1 MAGAPPTAL
10 TLSTTTAPLKK
21 PKAELTMA
29 QRIERREQEGGG
41 RRNAA
46 LKRRVEA
53 TTAKRQGAR
62 GR

>member
-41 RRNAA
+41 EEMLR
-46 LKRRVEA
+46 
-53 TTAKRQGAR
+53 
-62 GR
+62 